1 LYNYIVNKFDFIMYP
16 SYIGFGLGGLL
27 LGIVIIILIC
37 ALCTSQKMDS
47 NKYSMLTVLLLLS
60 IAFGIHGLGHAY
72 AEVNYGFNPLEG
84 KWNYQLQQ

>member
-1 LYNYIVNKFDFIMYP
+1 
-16 SYIGFGLGGLL
+16 
-27 LGIVIIILIC
+27 
-37 ALCTSQKMDS
+37 MDS
-47 NKYSMLTVLLLLS
+47 NKYSMITILLLLS